1 MSAGKRP
8 YYRGLGNTDVEY
20 GVPIK
25 KKDTTKK
32 KRWSKPSGAG
42 SKSVLYL
49 FLVVCILG
57 TSAWLGW
64 FMTSNTTIKEVQV
77 HGVSMLNP
85 EVVLKSANVPTGVS
99 KDSINF
105 LAVIEKVESISYVEQ
120 ASVYVSPTGRL
131 DINVIERNPIA
142 ILVQGD
148 RMVLVD
154 RFGVK
159 MPLPEK
165 GVPNLPLLYG
175 FNILPM
181 NAPVSGEGF
190 KHTVA
195 FLNELSKEFIRD
207 FTISEVAWHQKD
219 GVIALTRSHGVRL
232 TFGKGNYDEKLIKWQ
247 EFYRNEVPVRGLS
260 SFTSLDFRFRNQ
272 IVAIES

>member
-1 MSAGKRP
+1 MSANKRP
-8 YYRGLGNTDVEY
+8 YYRGLGDSNVEY
-20 GVPIK
+20 GVPLK
-25 KKDTTKK
+25 KKETSPK
-32 KRWSKPSGAG
+32 KRWSKPSIKGG
-42 SKSVLYL
+42 KSVLYL
-49 FLVVCILG
+49 FMVVCILG

-64 FMTSNTTIKEVQV
+64 FMTSNTVIKEVRI
-77 HGVSMLNP
+77 HGASLVNP
-85 EVVLKSANVPTGVS
+85 ESILNVASVPIGVS

-105 LAVIEKVESISYVEQ
+105 IQIIEKVEDISFVEY

-131 DINVIERNPIA
+131 DINITERNPIA
-142 ILVQGD
+142 ILMQGD

-159 MPLPEK
+159 MPVPER

-181 NAPVSGEGF
+181 NTPITDQGF
-190 KHTVA
+190 RYVA
-195 FLNELSKEFIRD
+195 DFLNEMSREFIRD
-207 FTISEVAWHQKD
+207 FTISEVGWHHRD
-219 GVIALTRSHGVRL
+219 GVIALTKSHGVRL
-232 TFGKGNYDEKLIKWQ
+232 TFGKGNYDEKLMNWQ

-260 SFTSLDFRFRNQ
+260 SFTSLDFRFKNQ